1 MAKEIGIYG
10 KGGIGKSTIVSNV
23 SAATCESGFKVMQIG
38 CDPKADSTNSLLGGK
53 YIPTILDTV
62 LEADTVREYTELD
75 VSKVIFEGYN
85 GIICAECGGPDPG
98 IGCAGRGVITA
109 IELMKEQ
116 GAFDRIKPD
125 FVFYDVLGDVVCGG
139 FAMPLRQGIAK
150 QVYVVVS
157 PNFASMYA
165 ANNLFKA
172 IVRFGERGGGKL
184 AGIIANHINTPE
196 EKEIVDDF
204 AAMTKSEVIDY
215 IPHSGELARAD
226 LQGMTILEANPK
238 SELANLFRRLAAEI
252 ANREQQIIPAPVEA
266 SDLRKWGQGW
276 LERLQAATI
285 KE

>member
-10 KGGIGKSTIVSNV
+10 KGGIGKSTTVSNV
-23 SAATCESGFKVMQIG
+23 SAATSELGFKVMQIG

-62 LEADTVREYTELD
+62 LEADTVREYTEVD

-85 GIICAECGGPDPG
+85 GIVCAECGGPDPG

-116 GAFDRIKPD
+116 GAFDSINPD
-125 FVFYDVLGDVVCGG
+125 FIFYDVLGDVVCGG
-139 FAMPLRQGIAK
+139 FAMPLRQGICQ
-150 QVYVVVS
+150 QVYVIVS

-172 IVRFGERGGGKL
+172 IVRFGERGGGQL
-184 AGIIANHINTPE
+184 AGLIANHINTPE
-196 EKEIVDDF
+196 EKDIVDDF
-204 AAMTKSEVIDY
+204 AAITKTEVVEY
-215 IPHSGELARAD
+215 IPHSMELARAD
-226 LQGMTILEANPK
+226 LQGRTILESSPK
-238 SELANLFRRLAAEI
+238 SELAKTYRGLAAEI
-252 ANREQQIIPAPVEA
+252 AKREQQIIPVPAEAPA
-266 SDLRKWGQGW
+266 LRKWAQGW
-276 LERLQAATI
+276 LERLHASAL